1 MRMPAT
7 NVFRRAGCREIRLSG
22 STRGEGVA
30 PSVSPSLLLYQSAE
44 PDRRNE
50 WRFRTPLGL
59 AFASLKEEQ
68 GQGRLVLRID
78 VGTTSRYIEPGKY
91 SALGA
96 LAFWEVPEIRGTST
110 TLRLT
115 AVPHEW
121 TTAADN
127 VVSILARAGLRTRI
141 VGSSLEVENA
151 AASPT
156 SLITRTALALYALD
170 SFSKSHTPRTQFETL
185 RLAAIKAFKDV
196 GSELI
201 GLLDDATG
209 EHGLRSLLPP
219 SRTATT
225 RRDEAPRTLSSDEH
239 APEILTGLGRKILV
253 EEKQWRG
260 TFNALSRLT
269 VDPRWLVYIPY
280 GMCSIQTDQT
290 DGPLEHPRTA
300 FDYYKNE
307 GIKRLAVQFKHMGS
321 RAIVV
326 VCRDEAA
333 AMRRFGVA
341 ELGSVYSRKGRPFF
355 NDSTEALHSIR
366 DGLSRAR
373 FWEKF
378 QTDWVCLD
386 GEYLPWT
393 LKAEKLLEQTH
404 GQVFRCGAALL
415 DEMEKLGSL
424 LPSTALSPLAERRA
438 CFVRY
443 GDMLDHYR
451 AEEGQKLR
459 FAPFQLIA
467 TEGRTYFNRSHHWH
481 MEVLGAIG
489 RKAGEVPFLRT
500 PNMSVSVD
508 DQSSVAQ
515 CVEWWEKL
523 AQSGAEGLV
532 VKPPY
537 CISEGRR
544 GIAQPA
550 IKCRTP
556 EHLRLVY
563 GPEYDLIENRWELA
577 NRDAVKRRRE
587 KHRRV
592 LKQLALSIEGVERF
606 VRGEPAGQ
614 VENCVRSVLSLDK

>member
-1 MRMPAT
+1 M
-7 NVFRRAGCREIRLSG
+7 
-22 STRGEGVA
+22 
-30 PSVSPSLLLYQSAE
+30 LLFARWQSAE
-44 PDRRNE
+44 HESRNE
-50 WRFRTPLGL
+50 WRFRTPLGPG
-59 AFASLKEEQ
+59 FAVVREDR
-68 GQGRLVLRID
+68 GHGDLVMSIN
-78 VGTTSRYIEPGKY
+78 VGTTARYIEPGKY

-96 LAFWEVPEIRGTST
+96 LALWEVPEIRGTST
-110 TLRLT
+110 MLWLT
-115 AVPHEW
+115 AVPREW
-121 TTAADN
+121 TSAADN
-127 VVSILARAGLRTRI
+127 VISILARAGLRTRI
-141 VGSSLEVENA
+141 VGSTLEVEQA
-151 AASPT
+151 AVPPT
-156 SLITRTALALYALD
+156 LLIRRTALALYALD
-170 SFSKSHTPRTQFETL
+170 SFSKSHTPRDQFETV

-196 GSELI
+196 GSDLI
-201 GLLDDATG
+201 ELLDDATG
-209 EHGLRSLLPP
+209 ERSLRSLLSPG
-219 SRTATT
+219 RTPTA
-225 RRDEAPRTLSSDEH
+225 RRDQAHRSLSSDEN

-253 EEKQWRG
+253 EEKQWMG
-260 TFNALSRLT
+260 TLDAFSRWT
-269 VDPRWLVYIPY
+269 VDPKWLVYIPY

-290 DGPLEHPRTA
+290 DGPLEHPRAA

-333 AMRRFGVA
+333 AMRRFGVRGM
-341 ELGSVYSRKGRPFF
+341 GSVYTRNGRPFF
-355 NDSTEALHSIR
+355 DDSTDALRSIQ
-366 DGLSRAR
+366 DGLNRAR

-393 LKAEKLLEQTH
+393 LKAANLLEQTH
-404 GQVFRCGAALL
+404 GQVFRCGAALFE
-415 DEMEKLGSL
+415 EMEKLGPL
-424 LPSTALSPLAERRA
+424 LPSTVLSHLAERQA
-438 CFVRY
+438 CFLRY
-443 GDMLDHYR
+443 GQILDHYR
-451 AEEGQKLR
+451 SEAGQKLR

-467 TEGRTYFNRSHHWH
+467 TEGRTYFNRSHQWH
-481 MEVLGAIG
+481 MEVLGAMA
-489 RKAGEVPFLRT
+489 RTAGKVPFLQT

-508 DQSSVAQ
+508 DQSSVSN
-515 CVEWWEKL
+515 CVEWWDKL

-537 CISEGRR
+537 CVSQGRR
-544 GIAQPA
+544 GLAQPA

-577 NRDAVKRRRE
+577 NRDAAKRRRE